1 MSPVESSTGALQT
14 QAAVA
19 MTAKALDQVEL
30 EGALANQLIAQAA
43 EPSGAAPARS
53 APPPADGVRGT
64 LVNRFA

>member
-1 MSPVESSTGALQT
+1 
-14 QAAVA
+14 